1 MRGCET
7 RWAGAL
13 FALAVMVTATTW
25 LEKLWWPGLFG
36 AAILLYA
43 AGLLTWAPRQFAGR
57 HKPAVVFLAA
67 LPGWGLLQLALGTS
81 SIVGLTLRACL
92 GWTVLG
98 AAFCCAAA
106 LFQDKH
112 EMRRFLRW
120 TSIFAVVLCTAATLQ
135 FFTSEGRYFWI
146 WPSGQPQVF
155 GPFQSRNNYA
165 SFVLLMLPLVL
176 WNAVERDRINWLWL
190 MPGALMMASA
200 IASGSRA
207 GSLLVVLEVPVFLWT
222 ERRRTAV
229 LVLLTVGLATAATL
243 VMGWD
248 ALGPKL
254 RDADPMRYRR
264 EMLLSALEML
274 KDKPLFG
281 HGLGTFPGV
290 YPAYALF
297 DSGYFVNHAHNDWAE
312 WASEG
317 GVPFLV
323 LILGFGACTLPGSVR
338 LPWAIGLPAVCIH
351 ALADY
356 PLQRPGV
363 SLWVVFLA
371 AAAMWKKGDYR
382 DPPVVGEGGRS
393 ELSGLGFGKGLRGNV
408 RASGI
413 ANADGGGS
421 QILER

>member
-1 MRGCET
+1 MRGCKT

-13 FALAVMVTATTW
+13 FTLAVMVTATTW
-25 LEKLWWPGLFG
+25 LEKLWWPGLSG

-43 AGLLTWAPRQFAGR
+43 AGFLMWAPGRLAGR

-67 LPGWGLLQLALGTS
+67 LPLWGVLQLALGTS

-92 GWTVLG
+92 GWTVVG
-98 AAFCCAAA
+98 AAFWCAAA
-106 LFQDKH
+106 LFNDKY
-112 EMRRFLRW
+112 EMRQFLRW
-120 TSIFAVVLCTAATLQ
+120 TSIFAVVLCAAATLQ

-155 GPFQSRNNYA
+155 GPFQSKNNYA
-165 SFVLLMLPLVL
+165 SFVLLTLPLVL
-176 WNAVERDRINWLWL
+176 WNAVEKARIDWVWVL
-190 MPGALMMASA
+190 PGALMLASA

-207 GSLLVVLEVPVFLWT
+207 GSLLAVLEAAAFLWLA
-222 ERRRTAV
+222 RRRTGLSKQQTIA
-229 LVLLTVGLATAATL
+229 LVLGTAGMAMAATL

-254 RDADPMRYRR
+254 RDTDPMRYRR
-264 EMLLSALEML
+264 EMLLSALQML

-323 LILGFGACTLPGSVR
+323 LILGFGACTLPGSIR
-338 LPWAIGLPAVCIH
+338 LPWAIGLPAVFLH
-351 ALADY
+351 TFVDY

-371 AAAMWKKGDYR
+371 AAAMRKKGDYR
-382 DPPVVGEGGRS
+382 ASPLGGEAGRS
-393 ELSGLGFGKGLRGNV
+393 EPSGLGFGKGLRGSISSRV
-408 RASGI
+408 A
-413 ANADGGGS
+413 A
-421 QILER
+421 L